1 MITRIVKMEIKPEA
15 IDTFMDIFSHH
26 AINMESVAGC
36 MTLQLLQNDPEAT
49 IFFTIS
55 TWQRQ
60 EDLENYRQS
69 ELFSVVWSKV
79 KPLFCARPQAWTTQS
94 IYHGKN

>member
-36 MTLQLLQNDPEAT
+36 MTLQLLQNDPEAD
-49 IFFTIS
+49 
-55 TWQRQ
+55 RK
-60 EDLENYRQS
+60 
-69 ELFSVVWSKV
+69 SVV
-79 KPLFCARPQAWTTQS
+79 
-94 IYHGKN
+94 